1 MFSAQQLIILL
12 AYAFLSMLWVQLNY
26 NLLRKF
32 MQFILI
38 LKKGQELLNEDNKD
52 IICDMNTSLDI

>member
-1 MFSAQQLIILL
+1 
-12 AYAFLSMLWVQLNY
+12 
-26 NLLRKF
+26 